1 MANCMAYMISGFL
14 SDGECKDLKQQH
26 SPGFVTPAIFAY
38 GLHKRLYI
46 SSVSNQMLEGE
57 EAEPQEQETVHI
69 QHRKKMELLF
79 LS

>member
-1 MANCMAYMISGFL
+1 
-14 SDGECKDLKQQH
+14 
-26 SPGFVTPAIFAY
+26 
-38 GLHKRLYI
+38 
-46 SSVSNQMLEGE
+46 MLEGE